1 MIKMKRALVV
11 LSMLIVSSS
20 LAGCIEENGKSITYY
35 SDYDCDISW
44 HIEFFDLSSNDFGE
58 WEGTVEFTGSDGT
71 TEKMEQFSSEKK
83 YVLLD
88 NSISWTLEYTFYEDD
103 IGFIIDDVVYGG
115 DNQYGDSGTLDV
127 ALIIQTKQ
135 MSQDDN
141 DQTGSVSFASCEP
154 NEYHVEFFDMSSFDF
169 CCWDGEVEFTTDSG
183 EKTSIADFSSGSKYV
198 TLEQGYVWTMDYTFY
213 EEDIGFIV
221 DGVNYGGD
229 NEEGD
234 SGSIIIDL
242 S

>member
-1 MIKMKRALVV
+1 MKRALVV

-115 DNQYGDSGTLDV
+115 ENQYGDSGTLDV

-135 MSQDDN
+135 MSQMMM
-141 DQTGSVSFASCEP
+141 TRLEASHSPVVSQM
-154 NEYHVEFFDMSSFDF
+154 N
-169 CCWDGEVEFTTDSG
+169 TTWNSL
-183 EKTSIADFSSGSKYV
+183 T
-198 TLEQGYVWTMDYTFY
+198 
-213 EEDIGFIV
+213 
-221 DGVNYGGD
+221 
-229 NEEGD
+229 
-234 SGSIIIDL
+234 
-242 S
+242 